1 MGGQMAELHLGSAA
15 CADHLNGL
23 VFARQNGE
31 AHHFLPVDHSL
42 DGGVAIL
49 GVSRPR
55 TSMNVQM

>member
-1 MGGQMAELHLGSAA
+1 MAELHLGSSA

-49 GVSRPR
+49 GSKQA
-55 TSMNVQM
+55 THSMKVQM